1 MEKLTYTHN
10 DAAAKALAAFYETP
24 PLAYVRSYGC
34 QQNVNDGE
42 KIKGVLQDVGYG
54 LCDNVEHADLILFNT
69 CAVREHAEQRVFGNV
84 GALKK
89 LKEQNP
95 RLMIGVCGCMAQQEH
110 IVEKLRQSYPYVD
123 LVFGVDGIDRLPAML
138 AERIRKGKRYL
149 EKPAERNAVVEEL
162 PIRRDSGF
170 RAWLPIMYGCDNF
183 CTYCIVPY
191 VRGRERS
198 REPAAILAEFRQL
211 VEQGYKEI
219 TLLGQNVNSYGKGLE
234 HPIDFADL
242 LNLLCEVP
250 GDYQIRFMT
259 SHPKDASRKLIDT
272 IAAQE
277 HLCKH
282 IHLPVQSGSD
292 RLLKEMNSHYNVAQ
306 YMDLIR
312 YAKEKIPGVTFS
324 SDIIVGFPGETEEDF
339 QATLEVVEQ
348 ARFTSAFTFLYSRRP
363 GTPAADREDQVPDDV
378 ALERYQRLIKLQE
391 RICAEDN
398 AALAGT
404 EVEILVSEGDGR
416 KDGATQRIS
425 GRARDNRLVHVALP
439 EGLSEADRPR
449 PGDMIRATV
458 TYGAPHHLI
467 ADSGAQG
474 GLFEVRRTRAGDVWE
489 ARQASP
495 EPETAVSLGIP
506 TLRVGASR

>member
-10 DAAAKALAAFYETP
+10 EDAAKTLAAYYETP

-42 KIKGVLQDVGYG
+42 KIRGVLQDIGYG
-54 LCDNVEHADLILFNT
+54 LCDSVEHADLILFNT

-95 RLMIGVCGCMAQQEH
+95 RLMIGICGCMAQQPH

-138 AERIRKGKRYL
+138 AERVRRGKRYL
-149 EKPAERNAVVEEL
+149 ETPAERNAVVEEM

-198 REPAAILAEFRQL
+198 REPAAILAEFKQL
-211 VEQGYKEI
+211 VAQGYKEI
-219 TLLGQNVNSYGKGLE
+219 TLLGQNVNSYGKGLDE
-234 HPIDFADL
+234 KVDFSDL
-242 LNLLCEVP
+242 LNMLCAVP

-259 SHPKDASRKLIDT
+259 SHPKDAGHKLIDT
-272 IAAQE
+272 IAAQP

-292 RLLKEMNSHYNVAQ
+292 RMLQQMNRHYNVEQ
-306 YMDLIR
+306 YKELVS
-312 YAKEKIPGVTFS
+312 YAREKIPGVTFS
-324 SDIIVGFPGETEEDF
+324 SDIIVGFPGETEQDF
-339 QATLEVVEQ
+339 EATLELVREVGYMQ
-348 ARFTSAFTFLYSRRP
+348 LFTFIYSKRT
-363 GTPAADREDQVPDDV
+363 GTPAAKMPDPTTHAEKAARMERLLRTQDEFAFAATAAMKGQTVRVLVEAAGRTPGTVNGRLDNNLVVEFTAPEALIGQWAQVH
-378 ALERYQRLIKLQE
+378 LTGSR
-391 RICAEDN
+391 
-398 AALAGT
+398 AALLTG
-404 EVEILVSEGDGR
+404 ELV
-416 KDGATQRIS
+416 
-425 GRARDNRLVHVALP
+425 
-439 EGLSEADRPR
+439 
-449 PGDMIRATV
+449 
-458 TYGAPHHLI
+458 
-467 ADSGAQG
+467 
-474 GLFEVRRTRAGDVWE
+474 
-489 ARQASP
+489 
-495 EPETAVSLGIP
+495 
-506 TLRVGASR
+506 